1 MIFLYI
7 VKLLL
12 EHEVTK
18 YIVLVVTLIV
28 KHILALKPAVLLFDG
43 SVIMYIKIY
52 RVSWNLNAVAVRKV
66 FKMMNSL
73 WNAMS
78 LFEKFEWYWS

>member
-52 RVSWNLNAVAVRKV
+52 RVS
-66 FKMMNSL
+66 
-73 WNAMS
+73 
-78 LFEKFEWYWS
+78 